1 MTRDTD
7 LDAFAG
13 ETLARRGDDAVFP
26 LFRLNGD
33 LVRTKLHRGERPAPS
48 PQMYQVSDRLQGRTV
63 SVPGP
68 EIAAAVAAWLAD
80 FDVHSP
86 LVDALADAARAGD
99 WAAARAI
106 GECLSVDVSFA
117 S

>member
-1 MTRDTD
+1 M
-7 LDAFAG
+7 
-13 ETLARRGDDAVFP
+13 FP
-26 LFRLNGD
+26 LFRLNSD
-33 LVRTKLHRGERPAPS
+33 LVRTKLHIGERLAS
-48 PQMYQVSDRLQGRTV
+48 GPQMYQVSDRLQGRTV

-68 EIAAAVAAWLAD
+68 EIAGAVAAWLAD

-86 LVDALADAARAGD
+86 LVEELADAVRVGD

-106 GECLSVDVSFA
+106 GECLSVDISFA

>member
-1 MTRDTD
+1 M
-7 LDAFAG
+7 
-13 ETLARRGDDAVFP
+13 FP
-26 LFRLNGD
+26 LFRLNSD
-33 LVRTKLHRGERPAPS
+33 LFGTKRHRGERPESS
-48 PQMYQVSDRLQGRTV
+48 PQLYQVSDRLRGRTV

-68 EIAAAVAAWLAD
+68 EIAGAVAAWLAD

-106 GECLSVDVSFA
+106 GERLSVDISFA

>member
-1 MTRDTD
+1 M
-7 LDAFAG
+7 L
-13 ETLARRGDDAVFP
+13 P
-26 LFRLNGD
+26 LFRLNSD
-33 LVRTKLHRGERPAPS
+33 LVKTKLHLGERPS
-48 PQMYQVSDRLQGRTV
+48 PNPQLYQVSDRLRGRTV

-68 EIAAAVAAWLAD
+68 EIAGAVAAWLAD

-86 LVDALADAARAGD
+86 LVDALAEAARAGD

-106 GECLSVDVSFA
+106 GESLSIDIGFA